1 MDKAWR
7 SGKRTRG
14 PRYSLCGGHRAQGRG
29 LCERF
34 CRILGKKDFLNY
46 LKDMIPK
53 HFFFDLDNTLTPSKS
68 LIEPGHVPILK
79 QLSERADV
87 IVVSGHGEK
96 DIRKHLRPEL
106 AGCYHILGQNG
117 NFAETRDGRIFW
129 NRSLSSGQRNAIL
142 AFISKARAHLNYT
155 VSDENDIIED
165 RDSQIAF
172 SLIGH
177 HENKVIKD
185 AFDPDHAKR
194 QKLREDLADDVKVL
208 EKANAEV
215 RIGGTTNL
223 DFFEFGKNKGYNVS
237 AFIDAMHWDKN
248 DCIYVGDAL
257 FPGGND
263 ETVIG
268 VIPTKA
274 VADYRETYSYL
285 ENILRSS

>member
-1 MDKAWR
+1 M
-7 SGKRTRG
+7 
-14 PRYSLCGGHRAQGRG
+14 L
-29 LCERF
+29 
-34 CRILGKKDFLNY
+34 
-46 LKDMIPK
+46 K

-68 LIEPGHVPILK
+68 LIELEHVPVLK
-79 QLSERADV
+79 RLSERADV

-106 AGCYHILGQNG
+106 ADSYHILGQNG
-117 NFAETRDGRIFW
+117 NFAETRDSRMLW
-129 NRSLSSGQRNAIL
+129 NRSLSKEQKDAIF
-142 AFISKARAHLNYT
+142 AFIAKARAHLNYK
-155 VSDENDIIED
+155 VSDENDIVED

-177 HENKVIKD
+177 HEKKAVKD

-194 QKLREDLADDVKVL
+194 RKLLEDLVDDVKML
-208 EKANAEV
+208 EKVNVEI

-223 DFFEFGKNKGYNVS
+223 DIFELGKNKGYNVA
-237 AFIDAMHWDKN
+237 AFIEAMRWDKN
-248 DCIYVGDAL
+248 DCIYLGDSL

-274 VADYRETYSYL
+274 VVDYRETYSYL
-285 ENILRSS
+285 REILVSL